1 MAAIL
6 NYAMSLCNV
15 RMGPESSFSWKIM
28 LKKDITKE
36 YIWISSYVIIS
47 VLYQAAILDFCKQNT
62 NEALRL

>member
-1 MAAIL
+1 
-6 NYAMSLCNV
+6 
-15 RMGPESSFSWKIM
+15 MGPESSFSWKIM